1 MIKMYKKTLFFSAL
15 LIFSIPCFIV
25 CVEPQKKVTDIR
37 EQAPET
43 EQTMDSFE
51 YATETQDPV
60 NIPEQTSE
68 SANGYF
74 NLTDDQDEQE
84 STLGLPVIKEIVVQG
99 NKYVATEAILHYIP
113 YKVDELFNRSKSG
126 DLIRNLYFELKR
138 FSNITVK
145 IKNNGD
151 GSIVLYVI
159 VEEKP
164 VLKEVIL
171 EGNKAISEKDIRKK
185 VTLDMPAIQEGEL
198 AIIAQKIKKLYLDQG
213 FCQTEVA
220 YSLVLDDAGKA
231 TAYISITENLKSL
244 IKEIRFTGNDHV
256 SSKILRNVLLTKED
270 WVLSFLDKSGTFHP
284 ERLQADKYMIE
295 QYYQNSGFLLAKV
308 TDIEKDIDAASQS
321 MILTFNIEEGP
332 LYTIEK
338 IEAVGNE
345 LVSQE
350 QLLAAIPLKPGTIYS
365 RKNITDSIKILEFVW
380 GNYGYIFSH
389 IEPAIDVDDEKKT
402 VSVNFISE
410 LGNKVTLNKIN
421 IKGNEKTRDKVI
433 RRRIAL
439 EEGGFINNR
448 IMELSKNSV
457 ESLGYFDPREGVNW
471 KINRLSED
479 TADLDLILKETR
491 TGNALLQMGFGG
503 SGMDMRSPNSGFSV
517 KAGYSDRNLFG
528 RGINVSFDAS
538 WARSEQNL
546 IFHVGQPWLFDRP
559 ISGTFDLY
567 HRRPTYDMLRH
578 INPNTVSEKLTGVA
592 AGTGIIVQTRNTFFN
607 NTQIRVNFGV
617 DRFAYER
624 KAVAVGLGEE
634 KNSQYQSILD
644 KEFLPGKMVWL
655 AAFLEQDMRNHPIHT
670 SRGHRLA
677 LTSKLA
683 IPSFGDHIGFY
694 KMTAE
699 ASWFTPLI
707 GEQDLVLRLRSF
719 FGFVAPLNNNTVPY
733 GELFHVGGASNVR
746 GFLFGQIGPKFEG
759 DSIGGKKAFFVNAE
773 LLFPIT
779 ADLNMKGAF
788 FYDGGAS
795 FDNPYANSA
804 NVASISGNHFNY
816 RHSVGFGVRLLN
828 PMPIKI
834 DWGFK
839 IDPRTFESTHEVH
852 FGMTYDW

>member
-1 MIKMYKKTLFFSAL
+1 MYKKTLFLSTLLMFSM
-15 LIFSIPCFIV
+15 SCFVVCADTEEKTINKKIV
-25 CVEPQKKVTDIR
+25 EEKIVDTIEPVADTVEEAAD
-37 EQAPET
+37 
-43 EQTMDSFE
+43 
-51 YATETQDPV
+51 
-60 NIPEQTSE
+60 TSE
-68 SANGYF
+68 QSGHGYF
-74 NLTDDQDEQE
+74 NLTGEDEEVQQ
-84 STLGLPVIKEIVVQG
+84 SRLPVIREIVVKG
-99 NKYVATEAILHYIP
+99 NEYVSTEAILHYIP
-113 YKVDELFNRSKSG
+113 CKVGELFNRSKSG

-138 FSNITVK
+138 FANITIK
-145 IKNNGD
+145 AKNNSD
-151 GSIVLYVI
+151 GSIILYII

-164 VLKEVIL
+164 VLKEVIF
-171 EGNKAISEKDIRKK
+171 EGNKSISEKDIRKK
-185 VTLDMPAIQEGEL
+185 IDLDMPAIQEGDL

-213 FCQTEVA
+213 FCQAEIAT
-220 YSLVLDDAGKA
+220 SLSLDDAGKA
-231 TAYISITENLKSL
+231 TAFISIIENRKSL

-256 SSKILRNVLLTKED
+256 SSKILRNVLFTKED

-295 QYYQNSGFLLAKV
+295 QYYQDNGFLLAKV
-308 TDIEKDIDAASQS
+308 TDIEKDIDPESQS
-321 MILTFNIEEGP
+321 MILTFNIEEGAQ
-332 LYTIEK
+332 YTIK
-338 IEAVGNE
+338 KVEAVGND
-345 LVSQE
+345 LVSEE
-350 QLLAAIPLKPGTIYS
+350 QLLKAIPVKPDTLYS
-365 RKNITDSIKILEFVW
+365 RKNIADSMKILEFVW

-389 IEPAIDVDDEKKT
+389 IEPAVDVDDEKKT
-402 VSVNFISE
+402 VNVNFISE
-410 LGNKVTLNKIN
+410 LGGKVILNKIN
-421 IKGNEKTRDKVI
+421 IRGNEKTRDKVI

-448 IMELSKNSV
+448 LMEVSKSSV

-471 KINRLSED
+471 KVNRISED
-479 TADLDLILKETR
+479 TADLDLILKEMK
-491 TGNALLQMGFGG
+491 TGSALLQMGFGG

-517 KAGYSDRNLFG
+517 KAGYSDRNWFG
-528 RGINVSFDAS
+528 RGINMSLDAS

-546 IFHVGQPWLFDRP
+546 IFHIGQPWLFDKP

-578 INPNTVSEKLTGVA
+578 INPNTISEKLTGVA
-592 AGTGIIVQTRNTFFN
+592 VGTGLIAQTRNIFFN
-607 NTQIRVNFGV
+607 NTQIRVNGGI
-617 DRFAYER
+617 DRLAYER

-634 KNSQYQSILD
+634 KNRQYQSILD
-644 KEFLPGKMVWL
+644 KEFLPGKIAWL
-655 AAFLEQDMRNHPIHT
+655 AGFLEQDMRNHPIHT
-670 SRGHRLA
+670 SRGHRWA

-683 IPSFGDHIGFY
+683 LPAFGDHIGFY

-719 FGFVAPLNNNTVPY
+719 FGFVSPLKGNSVPY
-733 GELFHVGGASNVR
+733 GELFHIGGPSNVR

-795 FDNPYANSA
+795 FDNPYANSL
-804 NVASISGNHFNY
+804 NTTSISGNHFNY
-816 RHSVGFGVRLLN
+816 RHAVGFGLRLLN
-828 PMPIKI
+828 PMPVKI

-839 IDPRTFESTHEVH
+839 IDPRTFETSHEVH